1 MNIVELK
8 DKSVR
13 MAFMLAKRALTLLSW
28 DSFNKS
34 FAGLCMLDGPLLVFF
49 SFSDSYHNY
58 LSFFSSKKKKK
69 KIGSLFLNIQN

>member
-8 DKSVR
+8 DRSVR
-13 MAFMLAKRALTLLSW
+13 MAFMLARRALTLLSW
-28 DSFNKS
+28 WDSFDES

-58 LSFFSSKKKKK
+58 LSFFSSKK
-69 KIGSLFLNIQN
+69 